1 MHYIFCKSPFQD
13 SHWRRQP
20 LKTELINYKAKTS
33 SKFIFNFLK
42 LLIPPNFYPHIDW
55 NILLIIIQTHPLNL
69 LLTPIKAIMTSF
81 LRPLTTKF
89 SIIHNPNFIPTRI
102 PFNYIYIIPTTSLN
116 YKHFSLHNPTQWK
129 ICPYFILTPKTLQ
142 NLKINIATS
151 LLILTIFPQTYFKM
165 IHIISPHF
173 ILLHHHIC

>member
-20 LKTELINYKAKTS
+20 LKTELINYKEKTS
-33 SKFIFNFLK
+33 SKFIFNSLK

-89 SIIHNPNFIPTRI
+89 SIIHNPNFIPARI
-102 PFNYIYIIPTTSLN
+102 PFNYNYIIPTTNLN
-116 YKHFSLHNPTQWK
+116 YKHSFPSPSYAMK
-129 ICPYFILTPKTLQ
+129 RYAFILFNPKTFQ
-142 NLKINIATS
+142 NPKTKHCYTLTYTHNIPPN
-151 LLILTIFPQTYFKM
+151 LL
-165 IHIISPHF
+165 
-173 ILLHHHIC
+173 